1 MNQTFTTSIKYFPH
15 LPNLHI
21 LDINNNSL
29 TDHDVISITK
39 LFPSLTHFDISFNKV
54 ESINSFKYFKNFYL
68 KVLVIKG
75 NPCFNQLRNTELIY
89 QNIEKKFKSI
99 EQIDDYIC
107 ERAKRSKKEES
118 EDDIDNEEYI
128 PSDNIIINKKKKKDM
143 KTKETTTTTTTINMS
158 NTIQVIEID

>member
-143 KTKETTTTTTTINMS
+143 KTKETTTTINMS